1 MYFKLSFSKF
11 AIRLLT
17 TQAKT
22 QTPQKLKTQPQTQ
35 YTIKTHMSGWFLLK
49 LRKNHPFSEKND
61 LFFTFG
67 IFYMKISFQKKNM
80 KKFIYIIIFFL

>member
-1 MYFKLSFSKF
+1 LYFKLFFSKF

-49 LRKNHPFSEKND
+49 LRKNHPFSEKITFS
-61 LFFTFG
+61 LLMGYFT
-67 IFYMKISFQKKNM
+67 
-80 KKFIYIIIFFL
+80 